1 MILSGSATSAGIS
14 HASLTLKTVGMADLL
29 DGVKS
34 DANRTFDY
42 LNGALGIGVVGDM
55 LAHMIGVILGL
66 TEQICHMVVVHPIVD
81 HVAVAPRPD

>member
-1 MILSGSATSAGIS
+1 VILSGSATSAGIS

-42 LNGALGIGVVGDM
+42 LNGALDS
-55 LAHMIGVILGL
+55 
-66 TEQICHMVVVHPIVD
+66 
-81 HVAVAPRPD
+81 

>member
-1 MILSGSATSAGIS
+1 VILSGSATAAGIS

-42 LNGALGIGVVGDM
+42 LNGALETLPCLPHGR
-55 LAHMIGVILGL
+55 
-66 TEQICHMVVVHPIVD
+66 C
-81 HVAVAPRPD
+81 PRVPA